1 MANTSGGN
9 AERFAP
15 KPPWLK
21 VRAPGGQRYT
31 ELKQTFRELD
41 LHTVCEE
48 ARCPNIGECWS
59 EGTATVMLLGD
70 TCTRGC
76 RFCAVTTGQPRG
88 AVDVREPE
96 HVARALSR
104 MPLQYVVMTM
114 VDRDDLLDGGASHVA
129 KTVRRLKELRPDMLV
144 ETLVGDFGGHGHSV
158 DTTVDARPDVWAHN
172 IEVVRR
178 LQRTIRDVRCNY
190 DQSLGVLARAK
201 TRAPAMLTKSSI
213 MVGIGETDGEVA
225 ETMRDLRSARVD
237 VITIGQYLRPTPKH
251 ASVDRY
257 VDPARFEAFAQ
268 EGRAMGFSFV
278 ASGPLVRSSYKA
290 AEVFVRSVVH
300 PGDSEAADA
309 FLRERLARAQSRS
322 TSEFAARSAASLLP
336 PQALVRR

>member
-1 MANTSGGN
+1 MS
-9 AERFAP
+9 EPLRFAP

-21 VRAPGGQRYT
+21 VRAPGGERFT
-31 ELKQTFRELD
+31 DLKQTFRSLD

-96 HVARALSR
+96 HVARALAR

-114 VDRDDLLDGGASHVA
+114 VDRDDLLDGGADHVS

-144 ETLVGDFGGHGHSV
+144 ETLLGDFGGHFDAV

-178 LQRTIRDVRCNY
+178 LQRSIRDVRCSY
-190 DQSLGVLARAK
+190 EQSLGVLRRAK
-201 TRAPAMLTKSSI
+201 QRAPQTITKSSI
-213 MVGIGETDGEVA
+213 MVGIGETDDEVVQ
-225 ETMRDLRSARVD
+225 TMRDLRGVGVD
-237 VITIGQYLRPTPKH
+237 VVTLGQYLRPTPKH
-251 ASVDRY
+251 AEVDRF
-257 VDPARFEAFAQ
+257 VEPQRFDAFAR
-268 EGRAMGFSFV
+268 EGRAMGFAYV
-278 ASGPLVRSSYKA
+278 AAGPLVRSSYKA
-290 AEVFVRSVVH
+290 AEVFVRSVLA
-300 PGDSEAADA
+300 PGDPDAADA
-309 FLRERLARAQSRS
+309 MLRERLATAKAHS
-322 TSEFAARSAASLLP
+322 TSELAAREAGVLLP
-336 PQALVRR
+336 AQALVRRA